1 MTKFQKIAR
10 YEGVSQTAIAE
21 YLGITRNTLT
31 NWIKRKKGRIAVE
44 DAIKIRDKFFPG
56 YTIEQLFGE

>member
-1 MTKFQKIAR
+1 MTKFQKIMR

-21 YLGITRNTLT
+21 FLGITRNTLT
-31 NWIKRKKGRIAVE
+31 NWIKRKKGRITVE
-44 DAIKIRDKFFPG
+44 DAIKVRDKFFPG